1 MKRIM
6 VVTDSRGRDLDH
18 HLRHEED
25 CYTLH
30 VLAGAGLVSLID
42 FALNSSPALYD
53 MIVIL
58 GGICDITHKNH
69 KSGEISLRA
78 NHASTL
84 VPQLE
89 DAIDPKLDLLRC
101 IVPKTVLSTTYGV
114 NLWRYNQHTR
124 GYTGP
129 SPHPDQ
135 GNLLECVGRV
145 NEMLSSLN
153 YKVKLPII
161 WLNNEVHYHRGKKR
175 THTRYNLMWDG
186 CHPGPQLR
194 KKCAALIVKAVKR
207 TFSYDS

>member
-42 FALNSSPALYD
+42 FALKMNSSPALYD

-58 GGICDITHKNH
+58 GGICDITYKNH

-89 DAIDPKLDLLRC
+89 LEDAIDPNLDLLRC
-101 IVPKTVLSTTYGV
+101 IVPKTVS
-114 NLWRYNQHTR
+114 
-124 GYTGP
+124 
-129 SPHPDQ
+129 
-135 GNLLECVGRV
+135 E
-145 NEMLSSLN
+145 
-153 YKVKLPII
+153 
-161 WLNNEVHYHRGKKR
+161 
-175 THTRYNLMWDG
+175 
-186 CHPGPQLR
+186 
-194 KKCAALIVKAVKR
+194 
-207 TFSYDS
+207 